1 MKRKIGVG
9 PTMPKGEA
17 KPLGTKPSKRAQRH
31 ITKRVAVQSLE
42 QTVDSIVPDAVASSQ
57 SAAITLP
64 QAKDS
69 HMTLTRSGLSKNG
82 KTAMYSGLRNVLR
95 IPVIV
100 FEGGTAPDS
109 LTLDGAAFAVAKIVE
124 TKEQRKARIA
134 ALPKPTLAEKVAK
147 RQKQLDAMKAKLDAE
162 AVTV

>member
-1 MKRKIGVG
+1 
-9 PTMPKGEA
+9 
-17 KPLGTKPSKRAQRH
+17 
-31 ITKRVAVQSLE
+31 
-42 QTVDSIVPDAVASSQ
+42 
-57 SAAITLP
+57 
-64 QAKDS
+64 
-69 HMTLTRSGLSKNG
+69 MTLTRSGLSKNG